1 MRQQISFDARLCWHD
16 RRCSFSL
23 ASLKNWKPTNTKR
36 WRSSR
41 SLHPEVDQAYELV
54 QQFREMVRTRT
65 GEQLDGWL
73 GRVKA
78 SHIREFQGFVAGVLR
93 DKEAVQAGLTRPA
106 SNGIG
111 DRKSEQT
118 ETHQADGLRESGLS
132 SPPKAGSPR
141 CVAAQQAYA

>member
-1 MRQQISFDARLCWHD
+1 MRQQISFDAHLGWHT
-16 RRCSFSL
+16 RRCFFSL
-23 ASLKNWKPTNTKR
+23 ARPKNWRLTNKKR

-65 GEQLDGWL
+65 GQQLDDWL
-73 GRVKA
+73 SRVKK
-78 SHIREFQGFVAGVLR
+78 SHIREFQSFVAGVIR
-93 DKEAVQAGLTRPA
+93 DKDAVQAGLTRPS

-118 ETHQADGLRESGLS
+118 EARSHR
-132 SPPKAGSPR
+132 
-141 CVAAQQAYA
+141 